1 MQGRGVVKAR
11 MITESYRLVEDSV
24 GWILNSPQ
32 SSRLNGM
39 YIHVYISRLGRYL
52 TVIAG
57 GYKAYIESV
66 SVRGHT

>member
-39 YIHVYISRLGRYL
+39 YI
-52 TVIAG
+52 
-57 GYKAYIESV
+57 SV
-66 SVRGHT
+66 DLDGT